1 PAACSPPP
9 SMDPVI
15 DVTLRTAL
23 ALLFSV
29 AAGHQLQDLG
39 RFRATL
45 VEYRLLPAGL
55 VPLAAAL
62 VVAVEVAAAG
72 ALLVPGARA
81 AGLVSAATL
90 LVVYGA
96 AVAINL
102 ARGRRDIDCGCAGPA
117 GGLMVGKGPAV
128 GEPAPVVRVED
139 LTGTVHD
146 LGGPGAG
153 GRSTLLFFLSPTC
166 PVCKTLLPV
175 LRQVARREGDW
186 LGIVLASDGAH

>member
-1 PAACSPPP
+1 
-9 SMDPVI
+9 MDPVI

-102 ARGRRDIDCGCAGPA
+102 VRGRRDIDCGCAGPA
-117 GGLMVGKGPAV
+117 GRRPIS
-128 GEPAPVVRVED
+128 
-139 LTGTVHD
+139 
-146 LGGPGAG
+146 GA
-153 GRSTLLFFLSPTC
+153 L
-166 PVCKTLLPV
+166 
-175 LRQVARREGDW
+175 VARNAA
-186 LGIVLASDGAH
+186 LAALALAGMVPVHPRALLWVDGLTVAGPPAGPRAFTAPPPG

>member
-1 PAACSPPP
+1 
-9 SMDPVI
+9 MDPVI

-23 ALLFSV
+23 ALLFFV
-29 AAGHQLQDLG
+29 AAGHKLQNLG

-45 VEYRLLPAGL
+45 AEYRLLPAGL

-62 VVAVEVAAAG
+62 VVSVEVAAAG

-81 AGLVSAATL
+81 AGLLSAATL

-117 GGLMVGKGPAV
+117 
-128 GEPAPVVRVED
+128 VRR
-139 LTGTVHD
+139 
-146 LGGPGAG
+146 PISGA
-153 GRSTLLFFLSPTC
+153 L
-166 PVCKTLLPV
+166 
-175 LRQVARREGDW
+175 VARNAALAALALAGLVPVRPRALLWVDGLTVAGATWALAAVYASLERVIAYAPGLSRVRGD
-186 LGIVLASDGAH
+186 A